1 MPHLHLVYDHR
12 RVTVNWSYPS
22 ISHDLPAVAY
32 DDCTIFVRI
41 HGLRRVSVAS
51 TILFSVELYKFSKS

>member
-1 MPHLHLVYDHR
+1 M
-12 RVTVNWSYPS
+12 
-22 ISHDLPAVAY
+22 AY

-51 TILFSVELYKFSKS
+51 TILFSAELYKFSKS